1 MTRPS
6 MAPKLG
12 LSGASLCHD
21 CLYQRVKIVE
31 TRVNSSARVQPTEGK
46 YLAAPGICALCGRPP
61 KNPEEIFANPAIE
74 QELYG
79 VFYYCTE
86 CCAEL
91 ASFINY
97 VSPKSVEA
105 DKTANRLLRE
115 RVQFLSEQVDYL
127 RGLLNA
133 RISAAGSGQPIS
145 DGTFGLPVSEVES
158 NSDFVDRV
166 IDGLESDVNQSG

>member
-1 MTRPS
+1 M
-6 MAPKLG
+6 
-12 LSGASLCHD
+12 D
-21 CLYQRVKIVE
+21 
-31 TRVNSSARVQPTEGK
+31 TRVNSSARVQPTEGR
-46 YLAAPGICALCGRPP
+46 YLAFPGVCALCSRPP

-79 VFYYCTE
+79 VFYFCTD

-91 ASFINY
+91 AAFINF

-145 DGTFGLPVSEVES
+145 DGTSGLSVPSAES
-158 NSDFVDRV
+158 DTDFINQV
-166 IDGLESDVNQSG
+166 IDGLESDSD